1 MLRPL
6 RVASLFLV
14 FACAYLQAQTSGR
27 ILGQVT
33 DPSQAVIPDSRVT
46 AESVATGVKRATV
59 SDSQGRYVFSDLPI
73 GVYRVSAEAKGFQ
86 TQAHTDVTLTVASTV
101 TVNFP
106 LAPGAVSETVQ
117 VTSEVEAVNT
127 DAANGTLMNNKKVM
141 DLPINGRDYARFSMF
156 TPGAVAVSNY
166 IASLTFDGMH
176 SVHNQ
181 FSIDGIDASRVDQ
194 PYMANGFERGARLLT
209 GSLDTVEEFRVQT
222 SNYAPEFGRAAG
234 SDIRIV
240 TKSGTNLF
248 HGTAYDFLRNDFF
261 DARNFFNTKPNAMPE
276 IRFNDFG
283 ANLGGPIVKDK
294 TFFFANYEGSR
305 QRIGITGTGTVPSA
319 SLRSQILATS
329 PQVAILLTQFPL
341 GQTATSDPRISS
353 YTTSAVSAVTEN
365 TGSIKV
371 DHYFS
376 PRDHAFLRF
385 NLNDSFVTGPLFGV
399 TASRLGMNDHQIV
412 PITTTNSAFSYQH
425 IFSPN
430 VISDFLVG
438 EQRWGSQLNSL
449 EPVPQVSITGLTV
462 SPGNG
467 GFSRTNSTMYQYGD
481 TISWTKGAH
490 TIKFGANL
498 WKSEVN
504 ALSLPT
510 LTLSYTSIASFVS
523 DSLYSATFSGG
534 NPGSGIRQSWFG
546 FFAQDT
552 WRVRKGLTIDYG
564 LRYDIGTPNHDV
576 QGKAATFDVR
586 TIALSAPGGQWYK
599 MNKGDFAP
607 RLGIAW
613 QPTSKTVIRT
623 GYGIFYQ
630 QMPPGFGSS
639 VVTNLVTGNYQLLGS
654 QYPGLSYPVTVAG
667 GNSTTTLGG
676 FNWNHPDTYA
686 QQWNFTVN
694 QEIAPNTVLQVAYV
708 GNHGINLRNQRNIN
722 LINPAT
728 GARYMPQYGNV
739 NIEYD
744 DAESS
749 YNGLQVSLNRRVSK
763 GLMFTFNYTYSKA
776 IDDVLDYGLYTASPQ
791 NVNCLSC
798 DRGLGTN
805 DIRNNAS
812 ANLLYNLPVGRGQHF
827 LSNAGGLTQKLLGNW
842 QFNLLAI
849 AHSGIADTALIGVN
863 TSGDSNTTNQRPNA
877 VAGVSSVLA
886 DPTVTSFW
894 NPAAFSIP
902 VKGTFGNAGRGT
914 LTGPDFWNFDTS
926 LFKDYNF
933 SERSKITFRAE
944 VFNVFNHPNFDLPYN
959 VAGTSSFGQILN
971 TFGRTLGNGT
981 SRQMQLALK
990 FTF

>member
-1 MLRPL
+1 MIRLLRG
-6 RVASLFLV
+6 VSLFLLW
-14 FACAYLQAQTSGR
+14 ACIYLQAQTSGR

-33 DPSQAVIPDSRVT
+33 DPSQAVIPDARVT
-46 AESVATGVKRATV
+46 AESTATGVKRDTLA
-59 SDSQGRYVFSDLPI
+59 DSQGRYVFSDLPI
-73 GVYRVSAEAKGFQ
+73 GVYKISAEAKGFQ
-86 TQAHTDVTLTVASTV
+86 TQERTNVTLTVASSV

-106 LAPGAVSETVQ
+106 LAPGTVSETVQ
-117 VTSEVEAVNT
+117 VTSEAEAVNT
-127 DAANGTLMNNKKVM
+127 DAANGTLMNNKKVL

-222 SNYAPEFGRAAG
+222 SNYAAEYGRAAG

-305 QRIGITGTGTVPSA
+305 QRIGITGSGTVPSA
-319 SLRSQILATS
+319 SLRSQVLATS
-329 PQVAILLTQFPL
+329 PQLAIFLNQFPL
-341 GQTATSDPRISS
+341 GQTSTSDSRVSS

-376 PRDHAFLRF
+376 PKDHAFLRF

-399 TASRLGMNDHQIV
+399 TASALGVNDHQIV
-412 PITTTNSAFSYQH
+412 PITTTNSALSYQH
-425 IFSPN
+425 IFNPN
-430 VISDFLVG
+430 VISDFLIG
-438 EQRWGSQLNSL
+438 EQRWGSQLNS
-449 EPVPQVSITGLTV
+449 EESVPQVTITGFTV
-462 SPGNG
+462 VPGNN

-504 ALSLPT
+504 ALSHPT
-510 LTLSYTSIASFVS
+510 LKLVYNSITDFVN
-523 DSLYSATFSGG
+523 DALFSATYSGG

-546 FFAQDT
+546 SFAQDT
-552 WRVRKGLTIDYG
+552 WRIRRGLTIDYG

-576 QGKAATFDVR
+576 QGKAEPFDVR
-586 TIALSAPGGQWYK
+586 TMALGAPGGQWYK
-599 MNKGDFAP
+599 LNKGDFAP
-607 RLGIAW
+607 RVGIAW

-639 VVTNLVTGNYQLLGS
+639 VVTNLVTGNYSLLGS
-654 QYPGLSYPVTVAG
+654 QYPGLSYPITAVG

-694 QEIAPNTVLQVAYV
+694 QEIAPGMVLQVAYV
-708 GNHGINLRNQRNIN
+708 GNHGINLRNTRNIN
-722 LINPAT
+722 LLNPVT
-728 GARYMPQYGNV
+728 GVRYMPQYGDV

-749 YNGLQVSLNRRVSK
+749 YNGLQVALNKRLSK
-763 GLMFTFNYTYSKA
+763 GLTFTFNYTYSKA

-791 NVNCLSC
+791 NINCLSC

-805 DIRNNAS
+805 DIRHNAS
-812 ANLLYNLPVGRGQHF
+812 GNLLYNLPFGKGQRF
-827 LSNAGGLTQKLLGNW
+827 LSNGNGLAQKLFGNW

-863 TSGDSNTTNQRPNA
+863 TSGTSNRTNQRPN
-877 VAGVSSVLA
+877 VVSGVS
-886 DPTVTSFW
+886 TVPVNQTITSFW

-902 VKGTFGNAGRGT
+902 VKGTYGNVGRGT
-914 LTGPDFWNFDTS
+914 LTGPSFLNFDTS
-926 LFKDYNF
+926 LFKDYLF
-933 SERSKITFRAE
+933 SERAKIQFRAE
-944 VFNVFNHPNFDLPYN
+944 IFNVLNHPNFDLPYN
-959 VAGTSSFGQILN
+959 VVGTSSFGQVLN

-990 FTF
+990 FMF